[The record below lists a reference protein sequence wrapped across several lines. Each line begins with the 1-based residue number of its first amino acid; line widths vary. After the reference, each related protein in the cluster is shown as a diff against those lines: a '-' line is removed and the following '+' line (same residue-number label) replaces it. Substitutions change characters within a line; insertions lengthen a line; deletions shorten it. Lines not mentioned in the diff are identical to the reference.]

1 MEIVNN
7 YHEHTCNSSGT
18 GPGSMLCLEKTFS
31 ICLSWEHL
39 VHSVIPLGWATTV
52 KIGNFSM
59 QVSQRDAIISAI
71 LAWKLFILAWNWSTS
86 CLEWYLICCSSNRHP
101 LSWLV
106 SLSSWSS
113 PYSLIIQT
121 TSSFLTGLSLSLW
134 SSPHSL
140 TIQTTFSFLIGL
152 SLSPWVISCSFWCLL
167 DSSQPA
173 SMASIP
179 LSSIR

>member
-1 MEIVNN
+1 ML
-7 YHEHTCNSSGT
+7 
-18 GPGSMLCLEKTFS
+18 LCLEKTFS

-134 SSPHSL
+134 SSPRSL

-152 SLSPWVISCSFWCLL
+152 SLSLSDLVLFLMPARQQSACFDGEHPSLFYSITSLL
-167 DSSQPA
+167 SLEAFLWRDAQ
-173 SMASIP
+173 SM
-179 LSSIR
+179 L